1 MNKKVSLSII
11 MLLTVVFI
19 MLFNTKESFA
29 SLDCNI
35 VPEENVRYVNATL
48 TKINREEYN
57 AMQRGM
63 HWTKYYSLPMEE
75 RYEIDQ
81 KSMFMASTEGMCIGG
96 IQNGFIGLNEYGN
109 SWGVLQGL
117 VKDRLVNDNLYI
129 IDQYTNKDS
138 FFPKENNN
146 PEVYRDFLK
155 DWKMP
160 FLKQANGYYS
170 FDSDKY
176 HVSKD
181 FGNNTLRLHEGGRAG
196 FYPFNNCDDDTF
208 NMEKRN
214 LGFTVRLDIPFIMTK
229 DGKVKN
235 SETKQYEDMVFNF
248 SGDDD
253 VWVFVDDELVLDLGG
268 NHIKLSGNINFARN
282 EVYYESIYNPATNKE
297 DRDIYKKAFSDGMLS
312 QGKHTLKV
320 FYMERAGGESNLFV
334 TFNLQSGGI
343 EANYIDKDTGK
354 LLDKESFSGPVGER
368 ISTKSKEFSGYT
380 LVEKPK
386 TEEYTLTED
395 LQKVNYY
402 YSKNSKLTVKYVDE
416 LTNSEIA
423 DRVTITGK
431 YGDKYNT
438 EKKEIEG
445 YGFSRVE
452 GDVEGTL
459 KGENITITYYYKKI
473 SNVTAKYIDEITNQ
487 EIATSENIKGKVGD
501 GYKTGK
507 KDITGYEYVR
517 VDGQPEGYIKTEDT
531 FITYYY
537 RKISNVIAKYIDE
550 ITNKEIIQSDIFTG
564 KNGDSYK
571 TVQKE
576 VPNYDFIRIEGEK
589 EGTFA
594 QEDKQVIYYYK
605 YKTKVTVNY
614 IDKDTGEI
622 IDTIK
627 EEKYDGDTYTSKERQ
642 YEDYKLVE
650 KPEKETVKLGKEE
663 VTLNYYYQK
672 LKFNLKIE
680 MNLEKALVNGNYYGL
695 NGKIGKIET
704 EIRDANKYSSLQIFY
719 KIKVTNDQE
728 RMGSGYIYFTIP
740 EGYHMLSLENSKW
753 QVENKMAKIK
763 VEDLNINET
772 REYEIAIEKDE
783 GIDIAGDIKAN
794 VKIESEKLQE
804 TTLLDNE
811 DANELVVMP
820 RTGAKFLNL
829 LPIILALSIL
839 AIILYVKINKKKSE

>member
-1 MNKKVSLSII
+1 MNKKVGLSII

-19 MLFNTKESFA
+19 MFFNTKESLA
-29 SLDCNI
+29 SLNCKEL
-35 VPEENVRYVNATL
+35 PEENVRYVNATL

-63 HWTKYYSLPMEE
+63 HWTNYYNLPMEK

-96 IQNGFIGLNEYGN
+96 VQNGFIGLNQYGN
-109 SWGVLQGL
+109 SLGVLQGL
-117 VKDRLVNDNLYI
+117 AKDRLVNDNIYI
-129 IDQYTNKDS
+129 SDQYTNKDS
-138 FFPKENNN
+138 FFPKQNNN
-146 PEVYRDFLK
+146 PEVYKEFLK

-176 HVSKD
+176 HISKD
-181 FGNNTLRLHEGGRAG
+181 FGNKILRLHEGGRAG

-208 NMEKRN
+208 NMKNRN

-235 SETKQYEDMVFNF
+235 SETKQYEDMVFKF

-253 VWVFVDDELVLDLGG
+253 VWVFVDDKLVLDLGG
-268 NHIKLSGNINFARN
+268 NHIKLRGNINFARN

-297 DRDIYKKAFSDGMLS
+297 EKDIYKKAFSNGMLS
-312 QGKHTLKV
+312 QGKHTLKI

-343 EANYIDKDTGK
+343 EANYIDKATGK
-354 LLDKESFSGPVGER
+354 LLDKENQSGPVGEKVT
-368 ISTKSKEFSGYT
+368 TKAKEFTGYT
-380 LVEKPK
+380 LIERPK
-386 TEEYTLTED
+386 TEEYTLTEN
-395 LQKVNYY
+395 LQNVNYY
-402 YSKNSKLTVKYVDE
+402 YAKNSQLTVKYVDE
-416 LTNSEIA
+416 LTNREIA
-423 DRVTITGK
+423 DRTIIKGK

-452 GDVEGTL
+452 GSTSGTL
-459 KGENITITYYYKKI
+459 KGENLTITYYYKKI
-473 SNVTAKYIDEITNQ
+473 SNVTAKYVDEVTEK
-487 EIATSENIKGKVGD
+487 EIASSESIRGKVGD

-507 KDITGYEYVR
+507 KDISGYEYVR
-517 VDGQPEGYIKTEDT
+517 VDGEPEGYIKTEDVI
-531 FITYYY
+531 ITYYY
-537 RKISNVIAKYIDE
+537 RKKSNVLAKYIDE
-550 ITNKEIIQSDIFTG
+550 ITNKEIIQSDKFNG
-564 KNGDSYK
+564 KNGDNYK

-576 VPNYDFIRIEGEK
+576 IPNYDFIRVEGDK
-589 EGTFA
+589 EGTFG

-614 IDKDTGEI
+614 IDKDTGDI
-622 IDTIK
+622 IESVK
-627 EEKYDGDTYTSKERQ
+627 EEKYDGDTYTSQERK

-663 VTLNYYYQK
+663 ITLNYYYQK

-704 EIRDANKYSSLQIFY
+704 EIRDANKNSNLQVYY

-728 RMGSGYIYFTIP
+728 RSGSGYIYFTIP
-740 EGYHMLSLENSKW
+740 QGYHIIMTENSKW
-753 QVENKMAKIK
+753 QIEEKMAKLK
-763 VEDLNINET
+763 VEDLDIGET
-772 REYEIAIEKDE
+772 REYEIVIEKDE

-794 VKIESEKLQE
+794 IKIESEKLQE
-804 TTLLDNE
+804 TTLSDNE
-811 DANELVVMP
+811 DMNELVVMP
-820 RTGAKFLNL
+820 RTGAKLLNL
-829 LPIILALSIL
+829 LPIILIL
-839 AIILYVKINKKKSE
+839 VIFAIILYMKLYKKRK